1 MLSFNPLKLKKSAK
15 FILSLMIL
23 WSACNISYSQ
33 TNPRIEELLNQRQVL
48 LHTKDSLDVLI
59 ENAKLD
65 DIILRIQ
72 KYALP
77 KLESGDSLI
86 CHSAACLVFS
96 HEHKL
101 AKWVVHIL
109 SSDIIEGRVSRTNDF
124 RSDPLIPNTA
134 NESDYFIK
142 TLLDDGKY
150 KYEGFGYDRGHLA
163 PSADF
168 RWSSKAL
175 SESYY
180 YSNIT
185 PQTAEFNREK
195 WAEIEDFLR
204 SYVYDHPNSSLYIIT
219 APVLSENMP
228 VIAKSP
234 NKIPIPYLHYKI
246 AVDLD
251 KKTGI
256 AFLLPQENLSY
267 PIESYIVSIDSI
279 EKITGI
285 DYFSSLPEED
295 EILIESNSNYSK
307 WAPEKQKNDVAPLLS
322 NELPKNAYNSIEATQ
337 FYDYPKEV
345 KICGTVVS
353 THKSGKGNVFINID
367 KSFPKAIFSVTI
379 WSKDVINF
387 DYQPEL
393 FLIDKK
399 ACFIGKISEYNGI
412 PSMYISHQ
420 KKIQLID

>member
-1 MLSFNPLKLKKSAK
+1 ML
-15 FILSLMIL
+15 L
-23 WSACNISYSQ
+23 WSICNIGYSQ
-33 TNPRIEELLNQRQVL
+33 TNPRIEELLNQRQIVL
-48 LHTKDSLDVLI
+48 NIKDSLDALI
-59 ENAKLD
+59 ENAKLED
-65 DIILRIQ
+65 VIFRIH

-77 KLESGDSLI
+77 KLEVDDSLI

-124 RSDPLIPNTA
+124 RNDPLIPNTA
-134 NESDYFIK
+134 NESDYFVK

-185 PQTAEFNREK
+185 PQTPEFNREK

-204 SYVYDHPNSSLYIIT
+204 SYVYDNPNSYLYIIT
-219 APVLSENMP
+219 APVLEDNLP
-228 VIAKSP
+228 VIEKSP
-234 NKIPIPYLHYKI
+234 NRIPIPHYHYKI

-251 KKTGI
+251 KKNGI
-256 AFLLPQENLSY
+256 AFLVPQRNITY
-267 PIESYIVSIDSI
+267 PIESYIVPIDSI

-285 DYFSSLPEED
+285 DFFTSLSSED
-295 EILIESNSNYSK
+295 QKWIESNSDYSK
-307 WAPEKQKNDVAPLLS
+307 WAPESQKNDVAPLLT
-322 NELPKNAYNSIEATQ
+322 NQLPKNAYNTVEAAQ

-345 KICGTVVS
+345 KICGTVAS
-353 THKSGKGNVFINID
+353 THKSGKGNVFINLD

-379 WSKDVINF
+379 WSKDVVNF
-387 DYQPEL
+387 NYEPEL
-393 FLIDKK
+393 FLMNKK
-399 ACFIGKISEYNGI
+399 ACFTGKITEYNGI
-412 PSMYISHQ
+412 PSMYISNQ
-420 KKIQLID
+420 KKIEIID

>member
-1 MLSFNPLKLKKSAK
+1 MLSIRLLKLKQS
-15 FILSLMIL
+15 IRLVLSFMMF
-23 WSACNISYSQ
+23 WSAWNVSYSQ
-33 TNPRIEELLNQRQVL
+33 TNPEIEDLLNQRQIVL
-48 LHTKDSLDVLI
+48 NTKDSLDALI
-59 ENAKLD
+59 ENAKLE
-65 DIILRIQ
+65 DIIFKIH
-72 KYALP
+72 KYAMP
-77 KLESGDSLI
+77 KLEVGDSLI

-124 RSDPLIPNTA
+124 RNDPLIPKTA
-134 NESDYFIK
+134 NESDYFVK
-142 TLLDDGKY
+142 TLLDDGEY

-185 PQTAEFNREK
+185 PQTPEFNRGK
-195 WAEIEDFLR
+195 WAEIEGFLR
-204 SYVYDHPNSSLYIIT
+204 GYVYDHPNSSLYIVT
-219 APVLSENMP
+219 APVLSDTMP

-234 NKIPIPYLHYKI
+234 NKIPIPHLHYKI

-251 KKTGI
+251 KKMGI
-256 AFLLPQENLSY
+256 AFLVPQKDLSY

-279 EKITGI
+279 QKITGI
-285 DYFSSLPEED
+285 DFFSSLPEKD
-295 EILIESNSNYSK
+295 EILIESNSDYSK
-307 WAPEKQKNDVAPLLS
+307 WAPEKQKNDVAPLTS
-322 NELPKNAYNSIEATQ
+322 NELPNKAYNSVQAAQ

-353 THKSGKGNVFINID
+353 THKSGKGNIFINID

-379 WSKDVINF
+379 WSKDVVNF
-387 DYQPEL
+387 NYEPEL

-412 PSMYISHQ
+412 PSMYINNQ

>member
-1 MLSFNPLKLKKSAK
+1 MLSIRLLKLNQSTKFMLSF
-15 FILSLMIL
+15 IIL
-23 WSACNISYSQ
+23 WSACNITYSQ
-33 TNPRIEELLNQRQVL
+33 INPRIEELLNQRQIVL
-48 LHTKDSLDVLI
+48 NTKDSLDALI
-59 ENAKLD
+59 ENAKLN

-96 HEHKL
+96 HEHKI

-124 RSDPLIPNTA
+124 RSDPLIPNTT

-163 PSADF
+163 PSVDF
-168 RWSSKAL
+168 CWSSKAL

-204 SYVYDHPNSSLYIIT
+204 SYVYDHPNSSLYIVT

-234 NKIPIPYLHYKI
+234 NKIPIPHLHYKI
-246 AVDLD
+246 AVDLEN
-251 KKTGI
+251 KMGI
-256 AFLLPQENLSY
+256 AFLVPQKDLSY
-267 PIESYIVSIDSI
+267 PLESYIVSIDSI
-279 EKITGI
+279 QKITGI
-285 DYFSSLPEED
+285 NFFSSLSEED
-295 EILIESNSNYSK
+295 EILIESNSDYSK
-307 WAPEKQKNDVAPLLS
+307 WAPESQKNDVAPLTI
-322 NELPKNAYNSIEATQ
+322 NELPKNAYNSVQVAQ

-345 KICGTVVS
+345 KICGTVAS
-353 THKSGKGNVFINID
+353 THKSGKGNIFINLD

-379 WSKDVINF
+379 LV
-387 DYQPEL
+387 
-393 FLIDKK
+393 
-399 ACFIGKISEYNGI
+399 
-412 PSMYISHQ
+412 
-420 KKIQLID
+420 